1 MKQAFL
7 AFPLL
12 VAASPACA
20 QELRDFC
27 GDRPGIGT
35 PACTVD
41 RGHLQIEAG
50 LGDWT
55 LDRQPDSRTDT
66 ILAGAVAVRYGLTD
80 SLEARIG
87 WTGYGHERVRDR
99 MTGGVSRQS
108 GVGDVTLGLKQNLSN
123 PDGSGLSIALLPFA
137 TLPVGRQPVGA
148 GDWGAGMLIPV
159 TYELSDTIQLG
170 FTPEVDAEVDEDG
183 DGRHLAY
190 SGVVELNDKLNDA
203 LTATLEYQ
211 ALRDRDPAGHE
222 TRQIAGLSLAW
233 EAKRQLQLDIGSNIG
248 LNHAAPDME
257 LYVGISRKF

>member
-1 MKQAFL
+1 
-7 AFPLL
+7 
-12 VAASPACA
+12 
-20 QELRDFC
+20 
-27 GDRPGIGT
+27 
-35 PACTVD
+35 
-41 RGHLQIEAG
+41 
-50 LGDWT
+50 
-55 LDRQPDSRTDT
+55 
-66 ILAGAVAVRYGLTD
+66 VAVRYGLTD
-80 SLEARIG
+80 SLEARVG

-183 DGRHLAY
+183 DGRHLAF
-190 SGVVELNDKLNDA
+190 SGVVEFNDKLNDA

-248 LNHAAPDME
+248 LDHAAPNVE